1 MSEYIK
7 PERDGKPT
15 GDGRDSL
22 PSRTLPASV
31 LVVDDDEHLRD
42 GYRRLLTKAGFGT
55 LALPSAEAALARL
68 RNGEPFD
75 VIVSD
80 IVMPGTDGIALLRQV
95 REHDLDIP
103 VILVTGNPSL
113 MSAVETVRYG
123 GFRYLIKP
131 ASPSTLIASV
141 REAIQLHRLARLKRE
156 SLTLL
161 SFECEQLGDRAS
173 LETHFRIALERL
185 WIAFQPI
192 VSWRSGG
199 IVAYEALVRCAECRL
214 GNPTLLFDAAERL
227 GRVQELGRIIRRLVA
242 QRISQAPLG
251 TWIFV
256 NVHPMDFQDPDLA
269 SPDGHLTPYA
279 HRVVLDVTERRTLDL
294 VQDIG
299 ERAIQLRDLGYR
311 ISVDDLGVG
320 YAGLASFTVLEPDF
334 VKLDAALIR
343 DINASKR
350 KQSLV
355 QSLIS
360 ICGRELGMLVI
371 CEGVETEVER
381 DVLESLG
388 ADLMQ
393 GYLFGRP
400 VDEFAQVALAPKD
413 TQD

>member
-1 MSEYIK
+1 M
-7 PERDGKPT
+7 
-15 GDGRDSL
+15 
-22 PSRTLPASV
+22 
-31 LVVDDDEHLRD
+31 
-42 GYRRLLTKAGFGT
+42 
-55 LALPSAEAALARL
+55 
-68 RNGEPFD
+68 
-75 VIVSD
+75 
-80 IVMPGTDGIALLRQV
+80 
-95 REHDLDIP
+95 
-103 VILVTGNPSL
+103 
-113 MSAVETVRYG
+113 
-123 GFRYLIKP
+123 
-131 ASPSTLIASV
+131 
-141 REAIQLHRLARLKRE
+141 
-156 SLTLL
+156 
-161 SFECEQLGDRAS
+161 
-173 LETHFRIALERL
+173 
-185 WIAFQPI
+185 
-192 VSWRSGG
+192 
-199 IVAYEALVRCAECRL
+199 
-214 GNPTLLFDAAERL
+214 
-227 GRVQELGRIIRRLVA
+227 
-242 QRISQAPLG
+242 G

-256 NVHPMDFQDPDLA
+256 NVHPTDFQDPDLA

-360 ICGRELGMLVI
+360 MCGRELGMLVI